1 MSKPLSIFAICGE
14 FSGENHLA
22 RVVSKLKELSDDIQ
36 ITGMGSSLTEKAGM
50 ENFIDYKDYSFAGV
64 VDVVINLT
72 KIFKLKKI
80 ILEKIIALK
89 PDIVLMVD
97 YAGFNMQIA
106 KGIRAA
112 QLKDSSLQN
121 IKLVQYIAPQLWA
134 SRPHRIKNI
143 KNNIDLVLYTLPFEK
158 EIYESV
164 QQPAIYVGNPVL
176 ESLIEESTAECKAE
190 IIDYLNL
197 QKDHEAGENA
207 ESGVLRQSQGRVAER
222 TSSRLRRT
230 NDRSVLQVHEDHEDD
245 ENAENGVLRQSQGRV
260 AERTSSRL
268 RRTNDRSVLNV
279 HEDHE
284 DNENAE
290 NGVPLHAP
298 QIIGIFPGSRG
309 FEVSY
314 TLPLFIETAKI
325 LRFSYPDLKFI
336 IARAPT
342 ISLEQLTQYGLK
354 DVEGFVKVIDSES
367 ISNANQKLLKAAD
380 YLWLCSGTVTLEATL
395 YEKPYFLTYKAN
407 PINFMLYKILRII
420 DMAGLANIIAGK
432 FIVKEFLQKDA
443 RVENFLEETLMTL
456 ENDKYRDDLIKE
468 FQIVKEKL
476 GDYKSS
482 ELVARKL
489 ISLVSA

>member
-22 RVVSKLKELSDDIQ
+22 RVVAKLKEFSDDVQ
-36 ITGMGSSLTEKAGM
+36 ITGMGSSLTKKAGM

-64 VDVVINLT
+64 VDVILNLT

-143 KNNIDLVLYTLPFEK
+143 KKNIDLVLYTLPFEK

-176 ESLIEESTAECKAE
+176 ESLIEESTAECKSE

-207 ESGVLRQSQGRVAER
+207 E
-222 TSSRLRRT
+222 
-230 NDRSVLQVHEDHEDD
+230 
-245 ENAENGVLRQSQGRV
+245 NGVPRQSQGRV

-290 NGVPLHAP
+290 IEVPLHAP

-314 TLPLFIETAKI
+314 TLPIFIETAKI

-342 ISLEQLTQYGLK
+342 ISLEKLIQYGLK
-354 DVEGFVKVIDSES
+354 DVEDFVKVIDSES

-443 RVENFLEETLMTL
+443 KVENFLEETLMTL

-489 ISLVSA
+489 ISLASA